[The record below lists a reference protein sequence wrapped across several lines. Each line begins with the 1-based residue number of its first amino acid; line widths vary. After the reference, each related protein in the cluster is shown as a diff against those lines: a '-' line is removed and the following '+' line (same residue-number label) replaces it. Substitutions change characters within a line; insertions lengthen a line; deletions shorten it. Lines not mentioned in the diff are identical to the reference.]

1 MMECKTIDVISV
13 LCGKIM
19 GEPGGV
25 CELLNFMT
33 GDDLYTSMLPVAME
47 VCGPFLADQH
57 PELADACHQEAA
69 PLSKRTIRDL
79 LRKFGESSNV
89 NPLPDGLWFS
99 KDPVGEVK
107 KALKSGKMWAK

>member
-33 GDDLYTSMLPVAME
+33 GDDLYTSMLPIAME
-47 VCGPFLADQH
+47 VCGPFLALQF
-57 PELADACHQEAA
+57 PELAKSCDKDLA
-69 PLSKRTIRDL
+69 PLPKRTIKEL
-79 LRKFGESSNV
+79 VRKFGEV
-89 NPLPDGLWFS
+89 LTINPLPETVWFS
-99 KDPVGEVK
+99 RDPLAAMKNEITNMESVK
-107 KALKSGKMWAK
+107 